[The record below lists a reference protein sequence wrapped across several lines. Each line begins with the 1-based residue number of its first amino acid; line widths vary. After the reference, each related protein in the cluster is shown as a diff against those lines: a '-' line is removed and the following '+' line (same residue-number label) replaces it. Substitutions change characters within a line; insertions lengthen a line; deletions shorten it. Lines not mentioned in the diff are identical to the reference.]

1 MNDTKWNELFKA
13 FYELERSTDIAIPWM
28 IKTTHGHSS
37 QWESTW
43 THFGSEPTAYKDI
56 DQLKIQCTPQNEEVV
71 FSMLKK
77 IHIPGERIEDCFII
91 YGYRSD
97 IPFSISPRK
106 SGKCRYFSRSGIG
119 IQTIL
124 SCKPSDVVL

>member
-71 FSMLKK
+71 FSMLK
-77 IHIPGERIEDCFII
+77 
-91 YGYRSD
+91 
-97 IPFSISPRK
+97 
-106 SGKCRYFSRSGIG
+106 CRYFSRSGIG